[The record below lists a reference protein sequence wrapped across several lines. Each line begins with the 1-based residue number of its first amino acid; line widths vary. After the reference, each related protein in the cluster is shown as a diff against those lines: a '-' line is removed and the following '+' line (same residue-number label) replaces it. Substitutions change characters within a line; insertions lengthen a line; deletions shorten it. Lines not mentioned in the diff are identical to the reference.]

1 MLVTSDEALYKKAY
15 AIWDQGRKP
24 GTFMIVSNGLKYKM
38 SNVQAAIGLGQLQ
51 RNDEMVEAKR
61 RIHGW
66 YEDNLKGIQGI
77 GLCKEALWARSI
89 FWMNSIMLNEDAGIN
104 RDGMI
109 TELAKRNIDSRP
121 VFPAISQYPLWNE
134 HVPANPVGKQIG
146 DNAINLPSGVCLSK
160 AEVDYI
166 CDVIGDI
173 IEGN

>member
-1 MLVTSDEALYKKAY
+1 
-15 AIWDQGRKP
+15 
-24 GTFMIVSNGLKYKM
+24 
-38 SNVQAAIGLGQLQ
+38 
-51 RNDEMVEAKR
+51 
-61 RIHGW
+61 
-66 YEDNLKGIQGI
+66 
-77 GLCKEALWARSI
+77 
-89 FWMNSIMLNEDAGIN
+89 MNSIMLNEDAGIN